1 MKLSSAE
8 TELKIAL
15 SPSVAE
21 ICVLA
26 SRFHAASLPAVQ
38 SRSASSRPIT
48 KPRQKD
54 LARRGVT
61 LRVRRANDKRIQTVK
76 SVGDSGVANSRG
88 EWEWPVESATP
99 DLRLLK
105 DAPIAKLF
113 ADVSEDATG
122 AGRGDRCRSDDPIP

>member
-1 MKLSSAE
+1 MELSSAE

-21 ICVLA
+21 TV
-26 SRFHAASLPAVQ
+26 FSLPVFTQ
-38 SRSASSRPIT
+38 RRSGRSKSQRLVTTYYETPE
-48 KPRQKD
+48 KD

-61 LRVRRANDKRIQTVK
+61 LRIRRANDKRIQTVK

-99 DLRLLK
+99 DLR
-105 DAPIAKLF
+105 ASQGC
-113 ADVSEDATG
+113 ADRQSLC
-122 AGRGDRCRSDDPIP
+122 RCV